1 MFAARAFLTP
11 YTRGKTLGARREPH
25 HQNSF
30 CRASQ
35 CCCLPSSSRRTSY
48 TSFALAPHTRH
59 ARHPRD
65 AAGAT
70 PRGMRD
76 SARRG
81 MRDIRATLQVR
92 YAASATSALEPVSP
106 RPRPRALLVSSAQVA
121 RVGRAGARGLDKFVR
136 LERVATRSRTEQS
149 SGRVRR
155 DVEVHRYR
163 ADVLAHDDDDKAC
176 APLPRTTAAN
186 AAARPSAA
194 ARQAPQRGL
203 ALHKRRSE
211 TSAAAGLSATTQRP
225 TRRWRREHSPTAAS

>member
-1 MFAARAFLTP
+1 MHDWPCASASATQHRPHQRMFAARAFLTP

-65 AAGAT
+65 AACAT
-70 PRGMRD
+70 PRD
-76 SARRG
+76 AACATSARRC
-81 MRDIRATLQVR
+81 MRDMCATRQARHQRLSLWTPGPRA
-92 YAASATSALEPVSP
+92 
-106 RPRPRALLVSSAQVA
+106 RPRALLVSGAQVA

-136 LERVATRSRTEQS
+136 LERVARGQS
-149 SGRVRR
+149 RVRATSVVTQR
-155 DVEVHRYR
+155 CI
-163 ADVLAHDDDDKAC
+163 AT
-176 APLPRTTAAN
+176 APTFWLTTTTTPARHFHGRGRQTAQAN

-194 ARQAPQRGL
+194 PRRAPQRGL
-203 ALHKRRSE
+203 ALQRKGRP
-211 TSAAAGLSATTQRP
+211 AAG
-225 TRRWRREHSPTAAS
+225 AASRAR